1 MADRSKKADKALE
14 CPVCH
19 GTKVTMAGRQK
30 SSIVC
35 AECGTL
41 IAGPSPKPKARVSAP
56 GTRHRRDNGPA
67 ELLVQP
73 VAPPSPAEIGPGHHF
88 TTLILEGGERGVI
101 AAEHEATRLS
111 EKFGEEIEAEW
122 CLATT
127 WLKSLTDST
136 RPRTDAERQRYAL
149 QWRPRFLA
157 IVSLTRSVILGS
169 RGARV
174 AYNTV
179 KAHRR
184 DDVEF
189 DAQVL
194 AAQDRAVELLH
205 DVTFRDAVEGWME
218 PVFWQGIRIG
228 SIRKFDNRLRVE
240 MLRAHMPRTFKTPGQ
255 QTSINIGAGAGSI
268 FQQNNVIVDAGA
280 RDELVKLRQEA
291 LQEIARGREKAVSV
305 VSETTLP

>member
-1 MADRSKKADKALE
+1 MRSKSIAVSVGNAKPGARHIARQRPPRPRSKPPPAMADRSKKADKPLE

-19 GTKVTMAGRQK
+19 GTKVKMGGHK
-30 SSIVC
+30 GGSISC

-41 IAGPSPKPKARVSAP
+41 IAGPGPKPKARVSAP
-56 GTRHRRDNGPA
+56 GTRHRSNNGPA
-67 ELLVQP
+67 QFLVTP
-73 VAPPSPAEIGPGHHF
+73 VDAPTPAEIGPGHHF
-88 TTLILEGGERGVI
+88 TTLLLEGGERGII

-111 EKFGEEIEAEW
+111 EKFGEEIESEW

-127 WLKSLTDST
+127 WLKTLTESS
-136 RPRTDAERQRYAL
+136 RERARYAL

-205 DVTFRDAVEGWME
+205 DMTFRDAVEGWME

-228 SIRKFDNRLRVE
+228 SIRKFDNRLRIE

-255 QTSINIGAGAGSI
+255 QTSINIAAGAG
-268 FQQNNVIVDAGA
+268 
-280 RDELVKLRQEA
+280 
-291 LQEIARGREKAVSV
+291 
-305 VSETTLP
+305 

>member
-1 MADRSKKADKALE
+1 MGGRKGGHIFCAD
-14 CPVCH
+14 
-19 GTKVTMAGRQK
+19 
-30 SSIVC
+30 
-35 AECGTL
+35 CGTE
-41 IAGPSPKPKARVSAP
+41 IAGPTPKPKARVSAP

-67 ELLVQP
+67 AFLVTP
-73 VAPPSPAEIGPGHHF
+73 VPEPTPAQIGSAHHF
-88 TTLILEGGERGVI
+88 TSLILQGGERGVI

-127 WLKSLTDST
+127 WLKGLTSSS
-136 RPRTDAERQRYAL
+136 RERARYTL

-157 IVSLTRSVILGS
+157 IVSLTWSVLLGC

-184 DDVEF
+184 DDPEF

-194 AAQDRAVELLH
+194 EAQDRAVEFLH
-205 DVTFRDAVEGWME
+205 DVTFRDALEGTCK
-218 PVFWQGIRIG
+218 PIFWQGIQVG
-228 SIRKFDNRLRVE
+228 HIREYDNRLRIE
-240 MLRAHMPRTFKTPGQ
+240 MLRAHMPRVFKTPGQ
-255 QTSINIGAGAGSI
+255 QTSINIGAGAGSV
-268 FQQNNVIVDAGA
+268 FNNTNVIVDAGA
-280 RDELVKLRQEA
+280 RDELVALRREA
-291 LQEIARGREKAVSV
+291 LQEIAKGREKAALV